1 MIFLFNRVIFRFYV
15 SFQGCICFIK
25 KMIIQLSRK
34 EDRILQPLKCHRS
47 FLRDLAMDTTSMT
60 FVEKSQGFR
69 WIKNG
74 SFLLY
79 IFSRC
84 TPLPQRCM
92 GRKGTWSYVQIHTG
106 DVHVPSIFGNRHY
119 SMYQSPEKRR
129 HHAWDCQMVE
139 IWTKLKLFLRGGY
152 IVVVYVY
159 SLGGGL
165 KCCIFSALIMRKW
178 SNLTNIFEMG
188 WNHQPVL
195 SIGVTFAI

>member
-1 MIFLFNRVIFRFYV
+1 MILLIIGFQRFENPLYLNFENAPLMVTPPKTNMEPKKTQKMEVWKMIFLFNRVIFRFYV

-69 WIKNG
+69 GIKNG

-106 DVHVPSIFGNRHY
+106 DVHVPSFFGNRHY
-119 SMYQSPEKRR
+119 SMYQAPEKRR

-139 IWTKLKLFLRGGY
+139 IWTKLKLFFGGD
-152 IVVVYVY
+152 I
-159 SLGGGL
+159 
-165 KCCIFSALIMRKW
+165 
-178 SNLTNIFEMG
+178 
-188 WNHQPVL
+188 
-195 SIGVTFAI
+195 